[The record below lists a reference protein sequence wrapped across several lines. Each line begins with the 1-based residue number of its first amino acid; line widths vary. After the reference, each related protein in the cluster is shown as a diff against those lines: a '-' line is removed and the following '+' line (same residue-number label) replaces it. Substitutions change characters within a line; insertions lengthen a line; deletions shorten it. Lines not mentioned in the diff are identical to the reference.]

1 MVAMPLIETRVSI
14 EAFEAF
20 IALPENANRD
30 FELIG
35 GKIVE
40 VVSNSYSSQIASTL
54 NGEIYP
60 IVKKGKLGWLT
71 GADGGYMVMGERYIP
86 DVAFISIIKQPEPCY
101 EPYNP
106 LPPDLAIEVLSPTN
120 DEHEIR
126 IKIVNYLLAGT
137 VVWLVDPFKKYVQ
150 VFIPN
155 QPPQTLGMDGVLE
168 GGVVLPGF
176 KLEVKA
182 LFEV

>member
-1 MVAMPLIETRVSI
+1 MVAMPLMETRVSL
-14 EAFEAF
+14 EAFERF

-30 FELIG
+30 FEFID

-40 VVSNSYSSQIASTL
+40 VVSNNYSSLIASILT
-54 NGEIYP
+54 GEIYP
-60 IVKKGKLGWLT
+60 VVKKGKLGWLT

-86 DVAFISIIKQPEPCY
+86 DVAFISIAKQPEPCY

-120 DEHEIR
+120 DEQEIR

-155 QPPQTLGMDGVLE
+155 EPPQTIGIEGRLE
-168 GGVVLPGF
+168 GGELLSGF
-176 KLEVKA
+176 QLAVKE
-182 LFEV
+182 LFGL

>member
-1 MVAMPLIETRVSI
+1 MVASSLIESRVSL

-20 IALPENANRD
+20 IVLPENANRD
-30 FELIG
+30 FEFIE

-40 VVSNSYSSQIASTL
+40 VVSNNYSSMIASILT
-54 NGEIYP
+54 GEIYP

-71 GADGGYMVMGERYIP
+71 GADGGYVVMGERYIP
-86 DVAFISIIKQPEPCY
+86 DVAFISMVKQPEPCLL
-101 EPYNP
+101 PYNP

-120 DEHEIR
+120 DEQDIR

-150 VFIPN
+150 VFVPN
-155 QPPQTLGMDGVLE
+155 EPPQTLGIEGVLD
-168 GGVVLPGF
+168 GGTVLLGF
-176 KLEVKA
+176 TLPVKDI
-182 LFEV
+182 FPQ

>member
-1 MVAMPLIETRVSI
+1 MVATPQLETRVSI
-14 EAFEAF
+14 EEFEQF

-30 FELIG
+30 FEFIE

-40 VVSNSYSSQIASTL
+40 VVSNNYSSLIASML

-60 IVKKGKLGWLT
+60 FVKKGKLGWLT

-86 DVAFISIIKQPEPCY
+86 DVAFISIAKQPEPCH

-106 LPPDLAIEVLSPTN
+106 LPPDLVIEVLSPTN
-120 DEHEIR
+120 DEEEIR
-126 IKIVNYLLAGT
+126 IKIVNYLLAGA

-150 VFIPN
+150 VFVPN
-155 QPPQTLGMDGVLE
+155 QRPQTLGIEGVLD
-168 GGVVLPGF
+168 GGSVLPGF
-176 KLEVKA
+176 KLAVKDI
-182 LFEV
+182 FNV